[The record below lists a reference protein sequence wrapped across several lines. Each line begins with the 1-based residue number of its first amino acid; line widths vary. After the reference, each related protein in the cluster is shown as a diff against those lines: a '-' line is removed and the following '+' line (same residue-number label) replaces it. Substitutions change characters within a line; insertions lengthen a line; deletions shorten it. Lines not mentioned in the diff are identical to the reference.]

1 MKILVEIAVRQPGGQ
16 GTAHL
21 MTEREP
27 VYQSIELN
35 DFLGWYDLHHWHQ
48 QGGQI
53 AVNSVPGMV
62 ELFIRDEIKVGGRHE
77 LGDRK

>member
-1 MKILVEIAVRQPGGQ
+1 MKILVEIAVQQPGGQ
-16 GTAHL
+16 GTAQL

-35 DFLGWYDLHHWHQ
+35 DFLGWYDLHHWRQ
-48 QGGQI
+48 EGGHI
-53 AVNSVPGMV
+53 SFKSVPGLV
-62 ELFIRDEIKVGGRHE
+62 ELFIKDEVKVGSRYK

>member
-1 MKILVEIAVRQPGGQ
+1 MKILVEIAVQVVGGQ
-16 GTAHL
+16 
-21 MTEREP
+21 EIIDRDP

-53 AVNSVPGMV
+53 AVNSVPSMV
-62 ELFIRDEIKVGGRHE
+62 ELFIKDEVKGGGRYK